1 MVLKGFKL
9 RLYPNEAQQLAINQ
23 NFGFNR
29 FIWNQMLGML
39 IKRYENSPETKLLS
53 AFDLNNLL
61 PTLKQEYPWLKQA
74 ESTSLQCTNADLIGA
89 YKKFFK
95 EHAGFPRFKSRKY
108 PKQSYQCKMGIKFT
122 DRTHLKLPKIGV
134 VRFRGGQ
141 QALGKVK
148 SVTIR
153 LTATG
158 KYFASVLIDTDIT
171 KLPKTGLS
179 VGIDLGVSDLMIT
192 STGVKY
198 PTIRF
203 DKRLAKKK
211 HYWEKRLARR
221 RLQAKQEIAWDHHN
235 HVPEP
240 RELADFKNYVK
251 ARRMVA
257 QYNEKIANQ
266 RYDYL
271 SKLTK
276 ALVEQFDV
284 VKMEDLKTKN
294 LLKNHKLARAIANQA
309 WREIR
314 RQLTYKCAFYGKQLV
329 TVSPYKTSQLCSS
342 CGFDD
347 GKHPLE
353 IRSWTCPDCHTQHDR
368 DINAARNILQGS

>member
-95 EHAGFPRFKSRKY
+95 GHAGFPRFKSRKY

-122 DRTHLKLPKIGV
+122 DRTHLKLSKIGV

-148 SVTIR
+148 SVAIR

-221 RLQAKQEIAWDHHN
+221 RLQAKQEIACDHHN

>member
-266 RYDYL
+266 RYDHL